1 MKIVCL
7 LFALLTLNRI
17 ACGQQLT
24 PSSLDPKFAEAR
36 EKAFT
41 PWGDE
46 EQAGINWR
54 TLSPTHIPVYGEHQA
69 NGLKRGI
76 YIPNP
81 GTGYWTLDGL
91 TEEALW
97 ATEREKLKIGDEL
110 VSATVYEDENGSKR
124 YGALW
129 VPRSKAYL
137 IKEKMRELGIIPA
150 QVDVDPLAQ
159 NEDDRGTRLDA
170 ATLYTFSGAMA
181 FHDKGGS
188 VKYDLTITNG
198 QVSGWQYWGD
208 DKEPVGKIV
217 GGWFDFDRR
226 RLSVMIQGSDHTQA
240 VWRSQLKQF
249 HIDIAA
255 KQVLLDYELYD
266 YGQTLERPL
275 VGKPHVLDK
284 LDRIDH
290 LVK

>member
-1 MKIVCL
+1 MKILFL
-7 LFALLTLNRI
+7 LLALFTLTRAAL
-17 ACGQQLT
+17 GDQLT
-24 PSSLDPKFAEAR
+24 PSALDPRFNEVR

-46 EQAGINWR
+46 EQTGITWR
-54 TLSPTHIPVYGEHQA
+54 TLSPTHIPVYGEHQP

-91 TEEALW
+91 TEQSLW

-110 VSATVYEDENGSKR
+110 VSATVYPGEDGTPR

-137 IKEKMRELGIIPA
+137 VKEKMRDLGIIPA
-150 QVDVDPLAQ
+150 QVDIDPLAQ
-159 NEDDRGTRLDA
+159 EEDHRGTRLDA
-170 ATLYTFSGAMA
+170 ATLYTFSGQIA
-181 FHDKGGS
+181 FHDSAGN
-188 VKYDLTITNG
+188 VKYDLTITRG
-198 QVSGWQYWGD
+198 AVKGWQYWRD
-208 DKEPVGKIV
+208 EKKPVAQIV

-226 RLSVMIQGSDHTQA
+226 RLSVLIQGGDHTQA

-249 HIDIAA
+249 HIDIPAR
-255 KQVLLDYELYD
+255 QVICDYELYD
-266 YGQTLERPL
+266 YGRRNERFTGGHSEHP
-275 VGKPHVLDK
+275 
-284 LDRIDH
+284 
-290 LVK
+290 